1 MIIDIVN
8 MMAEAAAYVP
18 TTAAEALKA
27 AAAEH
32 VNGSF
37 TLGVAAGGAGI
48 GVGLVG
54 LGATQAVGRNPGAKG
69 DIMVIAI
76 LGFAFAEACAI
87 YALVFAFMG
96 R

>member
-1 MIIDIVN
+1 MITEIVS
-8 MMAEAAAYVP
+8 MMADAAAFVP
-18 TTAAEALKA
+18 TTAAEAIRA
-27 AAAEH
+27 ATSEH

-37 TLGVAAGGAGI
+37 TLGVAAAGAGI

-69 DIMVIAI
+69 DIMTIAI
-76 LGFAFAEACAI
+76 LGMAFAEACAI
-87 YALVFAFMG
+87 YALVLAFMG